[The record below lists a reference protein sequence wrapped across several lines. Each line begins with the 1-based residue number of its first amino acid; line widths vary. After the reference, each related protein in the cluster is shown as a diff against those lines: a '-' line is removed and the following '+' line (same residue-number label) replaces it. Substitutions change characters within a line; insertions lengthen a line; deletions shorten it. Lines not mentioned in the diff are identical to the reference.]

1 MLRHR
6 MPVLR
11 ALAAASALILGGCAT
26 FPPGRE
32 AAPTHAIAQPANPAL
47 VAPFTAAAQA
57 HPDESGFRL
66 FSVGVDGLLLRLE
79 LIAAAHSS
87 LDLQYYIFH
96 GDESGR
102 LVTDALSRAA
112 ARGVRVRILIDDADS
127 MPGDEQLYGLAARPN
142 VAMRVFNPWHYRGHN
157 GFLRGTEYL
166 FNHGRL
172 DYRMHN
178 KLFVVD
184 GALALVGGR
193 NIGDQYFQVD
203 PESQFADDDVLVSG
217 PAVTQLAAT
226 FQQFWESDAAV
237 AAQSLLSPQR
247 IAEAGQAL
255 ERRVTTPEKAAQA
268 GFDYQGRLAAGEP
281 LADVLAGQAT
291 LAWARAEVACDSPN
305 KAEKVASGARVGGL
319 LFPPVE
325 AAIRGTQ
332 TELIMVMPYLIPT
345 PGELQLLEDERAQQ
359 RRVRILTTGLE
370 SENDPFAQSGYMHYR
385 VPLLESGV
393 ELYEMR
399 ARPGNRRG
407 SGESTR
413 LTHSGNYSLHA
424 KLMVFDRSAVF
435 VGSMN
440 YDQRSR
446 RLNTENGLIIHS
458 PELATETA
466 RRFAAMSAPQNAYE
480 VTLERAAADDAPQLR
495 WTTVEGGHPVTL
507 DSEPARSEWQK
518 LEVHFLALLPLDREL

>member
-1 MLRHR
+1 MLRR
-6 MPVLR
+6 NTSVLR
-11 ALAAASALILGGCAT
+11 TLAAGSALILAGCAA

-32 AAPTHAIAQPANPAL
+32 ATPTHAVTQPPNPAL
-47 VAPFTAAAQA
+47 VAPFTAAAHA

-127 MPGDEQLYGLAARPN
+127 VAGDEQLYGLAAQPN
-142 VAMRVFNPWHYRGHN
+142 VAIRVFNPWHYRGHN

-178 KLFVVD
+178 KLFIVD
-184 GALALVGGR
+184 GALALAGGR

-203 PESQFADDDVLVSG
+203 PESQFADDDVLVTG
-217 PAVTQLAAT
+217 PAVPQLAAT
-226 FQQFWESDAAV
+226 FEEYWESDAAV

-247 IAEAGQAL
+247 IGEAGQAL
-255 ERRVTTPEKAAQA
+255 ERRITTPEKAAQA

-281 LADVLAGQAT
+281 LAGVLAGQAT
-291 LAWARAEVACDSPN
+291 LAWARAEVACDSPD
-305 KAEKVASGARVGGL
+305 KAKKVASGTRVGGL

-332 TELIMVMPYLIPT
+332 SELTMVMPYLIPT
-345 PGELQLLEDERAQQ
+345 PGELKLLEDERAQQ
-359 RRVRILTTGLE
+359 RRVRILTTSLE
-370 SENDPFAQSGYMHYR
+370 SENDALAQSGYMHYR
-385 VPLLESGV
+385 VPLLGSGV

-407 SGESTR
+407 SGESAR
-413 LTHSGNYSLHA
+413 LTRSGNYSLHA

-435 VGSMN
+435 IGSMN
-440 YDQRSR
+440 YDQRSH

-466 RRFAAMSAPQNAYE
+466 RRFAAMSEPQNAYA
-480 VTLERAAADDAPQLR
+480 VTLEPTTADDPPHLR
-495 WTTVEGGHPVTL
+495 WTTVEAGHVITL
-507 DSEPARSEWQK
+507 DSEPARSRWQK